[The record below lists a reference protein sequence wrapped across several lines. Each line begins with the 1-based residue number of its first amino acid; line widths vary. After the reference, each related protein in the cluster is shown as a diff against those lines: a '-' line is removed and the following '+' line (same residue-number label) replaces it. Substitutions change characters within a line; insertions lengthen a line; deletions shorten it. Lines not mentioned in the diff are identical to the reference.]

1 MAASTLAGSKGA
13 VSFRTTTTAAYLA
26 PAEYVDSDHRL
37 VTAAARELCAHAR
50 SRRDAAQAVYYFVRD
65 LPYEG
70 GDFEDLEIY
79 RASSVLAAGHGYCVG
94 KAALCAALA
103 RATGIP
109 ARLGFA
115 DVRNHLASPRLLA
128 AMATDVFAWHGYAQL
143 LLHGRWVSVSPTFD
157 TATCQR
163 AGVPPLD
170 FDGEH
175 DALLQSFDGSGATMR
190 YLKRHGL
197 FHDVPARFLAAE
209 MLRLYPFARD
219 HGITRFLAAD
229 RARPDD

>member
-1 MAASTLAGSKGA
+1 MA
-13 VSFRTTTTAAYLA
+13 VYLA
-26 PAEYVDSDHRL
+26 PAQFIDSSHPA
-37 VTAAARELCAHAR
+37 VTARASELCARIRAR
-50 SRRDAAQAVYYFVRD
+50 REAARAVFYFVRD
-65 LPYEG
+65 LRYEG

-103 RATGIP
+103 RAAGIP

-128 AMATDVFAWHGYAQL
+128 AMGTSIFAWHGYTQL
-143 LLHGRWVSVSPTFD
+143 FLGGHWVSVSPTFD
-157 TATCQR
+157 PATCRR
-163 AGVPPLD
+163 AGVAPRD

-175 DALLQSFDGSGATMR
+175 DALLQSFDATGATMA

-197 FHDVPARFLAAE
+197 FHDVPAQFLAAE
-209 MLRLYPFARD
+209 MPRLYPFAAD
-219 HGITRFLAAD
+219 HGITRFLAASK
-229 RARPDD
+229 AAPDGQA

>member
-1 MAASTLAGSKGA
+1 MAANSAVGASGAAGFLTDTS
-13 VSFRTTTTAAYLA
+13 AAYLA
-26 PAEYVDSDHRL
+26 PAEYVDSDHPL
-37 VTAAARELCAHAR
+37 IAARAR
-50 SRRDAAQAVYYFVRD
+50 ALSAGADGHRDTARALFYYVRD
-65 LPYEG
+65 LRYAG
-70 GDFEDLEIY
+70 GDFEDLETY

-103 RATGIP
+103 RAAGIP

-143 LLHGRWVSVSPTFD
+143 LVRDRWISVSPTFD
-157 TATCQR
+157 TRTCQR
-163 AGVPPLD
+163 AGVPPLE

-175 DALLQSFDGSGATMR
+175 DALLPSFDGSAATMS
-190 YLKRHGL
+190 YIKRHGL

-209 MLRLYPFARD
+209 MPRLYPFARD
-219 HGITRFLAAD
+219 HGITRFQAAGPAGLD
-229 RARPDD
+229 G